1 MSSDTAEK
9 ALDQSDVEKQP
20 QDQLQD
26 PDHCDAH
33 SNSSKSSHEQQPEQ
47 TPKPMN
53 PWMDPASFPDGGATA
68 WLTVL
73 AAACCF
79 FVSWGWINCVGVF
92 QEYFMRGMLPRP
104 DFQSHSR

>member
-9 ALDQSDVEKQP
+9 VLHQSDVEKQP
-20 QDQLQD
+20 QDHRD
-26 PDHCDAH
+26 TDHGDAH
-33 SNSSKSSHEQQPEQ
+33 SHSSKSSHEQPEQ
-47 TPKPMN
+47 TPKPLN
-53 PWMDPASFPDGGATA
+53 PWMDPAAFPDGGATA

-92 QEYFMRGMLPRP
+92 QDYFMRGIMPCPRFQVLP
-104 DFQSHSR
+104 